1 MGPQGKI
8 RFANCKRL
16 DDAMPRGARRL
27 SWRSPQISAPVLMV
41 PSARA
46 GSGVGFMIAVAAF
59 LPVWIPRLLMVGEL
73 SFSFA
78 IPFVLAFWALT
89 RLAWPGSFRRALR
102 GRYGRGLWL
111 EALSVGVVML
121 MAFLSML
128 VSPDPLRAFRVILP
142 MTYAV
147 CALILLSRMPSRLQ
161 RQTVF
166 ALLFS
171 GVLVFGIAIGMSQM
185 GWGRSIVMRDYRFL
199 AFFEKPNQLGVA
211 VMAVWPLAIALLL
224 NARTAILRLLCAFMV
239 LVLITAIFMS
249 GTKTALALGFVSAA
263 LIWLYH
269 GSRSG
274 SLDKTLFKLSVIL
287 CGIALAA
294 PATLWVLSWASP
306 DFFRRVNSILSYGLW
321 EFPSMQTRDIVWK
334 ESIRIGLDHPLLG
347 EGAGTRV
354 YRYAHSHNMFLD
366 YFRGMGVVGLAAAVA
381 LVLSAVSRGANFLL
395 VTLPKGQVDR
405 ASDTIVAG
413 MYLGAIFYLIGNQLS
428 DSFSPTT
435 AFLFWVMYLGAY
447 FTAPPL
453 RSVSR
458 PFLRSVARPVARPS
472 TLGWAPRAIR
482 NSSKLETAAQPV

>member
-1 MGPQGKI
+1 
-8 RFANCKRL
+8 
-16 DDAMPRGARRL
+16 MPPGARHL
-27 SWRSPQISAPVLMV
+27 SWRSPHIPAPPFAVR
-41 PSARA
+41 PAQTSN
-46 GSGVGFMIAVAAF
+46 GFGILVAVAVF
-59 LPVWIPRLLMVGEL
+59 LPLWIPRPLMIGEL
-73 SFSFA
+73 SFAFA
-78 IPFVLAFWALT
+78 VPFLLAFWALT
-89 RLAWPGSFRRALR
+89 QPAWPGSFRRALR

-111 EALSVGVVML
+111 EALCVSVALL

-128 VSPDPLRAFRVILP
+128 VSPVPLRAFRVILP
-142 MTYAV
+142 MTYAI
-147 CALILLSRMPSRLQ
+147 CALILFSRMPSRLQ
-161 RQTVF
+161 RQMVF

-171 GVLVFGIAIGMSQM
+171 GVLVFGIAIGMSQI

-224 NARTAILRLLCAFMV
+224 NARTAVLRLSCTLM
-239 LVLITAIFMS
+239 LLILATAIFMS

-263 LIWLYH
+263 LTWLYH

-287 CGIALAA
+287 CGIALAV

-306 DFFRRVNSILSYGLW
+306 DFFRRVNSILTYGMW
-321 EFPSMQTRDIVWK
+321 EFPSMQTRDVVWK

-366 YFRGMGVVGLAAAVA
+366 YFRGMGVFGLAAAVA
-381 LVLSAVSRGANFLL
+381 LVLSAVSRAANFLL
-395 VTLPKGQVDR
+395 ATLPKGQVDR
-405 ASDTIVAG
+405 APDTVVAG

-435 AFLFWVMYLGAY
+435 AFLFWIMYLGAY

-453 RSVSR
+453 I
-458 PFLRSVARPVARPS
+458 PAARQVVQPPIS
-472 TLGWAPRAIR
+472 GWAPRTR
-482 NSSKLETAAQPV
+482 RPVSNPEGAAQPV